1 MIRRASMQEA
11 VIISWA
17 IRALLIASG
26 FLTSWLVARDAP
38 QFGVMQM
45 AVALILI
52 VFIVAVVAFWPERWS
67 HLLNR
72 LHK

>member
-1 MIRRASMQEA
+1 
-11 VIISWA
+11 V
-17 IRALLIASG
+17 
-26 FLTSWLVARDAP
+26 T
-38 QFGVMQM
+38 
-45 AVALILI
+45 LILI